1 MTDTQAANDNTV
13 VETVMALVQSLADQ
27 AAARAQ
33 IACVIRQLRQGKPNG
48 AD

>member
-1 MTDTQAANDNTV
+1 MTDTQAINDKAV
-13 VETVMALVQSLADQ
+13 VEAVMILVQSLADQ